1 MIQWNGEGFSIRG
14 LLDLE
19 GFPVNE
25 IKRILVMPPGHKGVV
40 YYAADEI
47 YGYPLFISQSMV
59 VIETY
64 SKNTYRGNA
73 QGIKTFILDGLDA
86 PREFYSPRYEGPL
99 RNSEVYDGR
108 ATLFW
113 NPSIITDTNGEAKV
127 EFYTS
132 DRHTTLDVIINGIEV
147 ESGHPGQGHAQI
159 NITSG
164 D

>member
-1 MIQWNGEGFSIRG
+1 MG

-19 GFPVNE
+19 GYPVNE
-25 IKRILVMPPGHKGVV
+25 IKRILVMPPMHNGVA

-47 YGYPLFISQSMV
+47 YGYPLFIAQSMV
-59 VIETY
+59 VIESY

-73 QGIKTFILDGLDA
+73 QGIKRFILDGLDA

-113 NPSIITDTNGEAKV
+113 EPSVRTDSSGQAKV

-132 DRHTTLDVIINGIEV
+132 DRKTTLDIVVNGIEV
-147 ESGHPGQGHAQI
+147 ESGYPGQGREHI
-159 NITSG
+159 DISFKE
-164 D
+164 